1 MRPARDGPR
10 APLASGDLRIL
21 YSMDVARLKSPSHH
35 GRYDEYRPLSSMVSV
50 EGLGQWRERR
60 NEWME
65 AHPAQEPDPERLME
79 LRNLESRLRKSLP
92 DRLTHDEITAKLGS
106 SWIPAGVIRDFMIDT
121 FKIRQRPDITE
132 GGLRSLS
139 VSHDETTGNWQ
150 VKSSLSPKLDETT
163 IQEYGLGTGP
173 GRNPFEIVAGALNST
188 TSNLTK
194 PDPNDPTG
202 KRKVRDP
209 QATAMLYQKRH
220 AVEQAFTEWV
230 WNDPDRTRML
240 ENVYN
245 QRFNRIR
252 PREYDGSYLTFPGIS
267 SDIDLYGH
275 QRKAVAR
282 ILQSEEGTLIAH
294 VVGAGKT
301 FTGVAA
307 CHEAKRLGKATK
319 PMIVVPNHLT
329 EQWAKDFLTLY
340 PDANILSMTEAD
352 GAGKGAARFWA
363 KVAGG
368 DWDAVIVRQDTF
380 QRMHVS
386 PERRQRYFDR
396 RKSEML
402 KSIETAKTDGNDFA
416 AKKLKDEIGKME
428 KNLSKTVKQNEKDR
442 ARVDGK
448 LQALRGGENNKDWID
463 FEDLGVDMLFV
474 DEAHQ
479 YKNLAIATTISVPGV
494 DVAAAQ
500 KCEDLF
506 DKCEYLRDQGRG
518 RTSCSRPARP
528 CPIPWPNCTTCNA
541 I

>member
-1 MRPARDGPR
+1 
-10 APLASGDLRIL
+10 
-21 YSMDVARLKSPSHH
+21 
-35 GRYDEYRPLSSMVSV
+35 
-50 EGLGQWRERR
+50 
-60 NEWME
+60 ME

-267 SDIDLYGH
+267 SDIDLV
-275 QRKAVAR
+275 RPPA
-282 ILQSEEGTLIAH
+282 QSRREDPAIRGRHAH
-294 VVGAGKT
+294 
-301 FTGVAA
+301 
-307 CHEAKRLGKATK
+307 R
-319 PMIVVPNHLT
+319 P
-329 EQWAKDFLTLY
+329 
-340 PDANILSMTEAD
+340 
-352 GAGKGAARFWA
+352 
-363 KVAGG
+363 
-368 DWDAVIVRQDTF
+368 
-380 QRMHVS
+380 
-386 PERRQRYFDR
+386 RRGR
-396 RKSEML
+396 
-402 KSIETAKTDGNDFA
+402 
-416 AKKLKDEIGKME
+416 
-428 KNLSKTVKQNEKDR
+428 R
-442 ARVDGK
+442 ARRSPAWPHAMRRNV
-448 LQALRGGENNKDWID
+448 
-463 FEDLGVDMLFV
+463 
-474 DEAHQ
+474 
-479 YKNLAIATTISVPGV
+479 S
-494 DVAAAQ
+494 
-500 KCEDLF
+500 
-506 DKCEYLRDQGRG
+506 
-518 RTSCSRPARP
+518 ARP
-528 CPIPWPNCTTCNA
+528 PSP
-541 I
+541 